1 MTSLTIHSERRVS
14 LIKAYLMVF
23 KDLIKYAR
31 AIAEIARHWSE
42 NKSHIMQDLQIVFCL
57 VILLMF
63 FLQKKLK
70 IRTKPTFPFCPISHF
85 FSSRLPSSLNSYKK
99 IHICMINKLHFF
111 LYIHTY
117 RGELGSCLAHSHAW
131 PTSYNLNNYT
141 RHSKTGPL
149 TPTSPRS
156 VMRLQHVQE
165 MKQEPAWSRLTLVC
179 IIILQKE
186 GVHNPMH

>member
-1 MTSLTIHSERRVS
+1 MRSLCWVNIHYIFRQAQSQRNQPSHNTSMTSLTIHSERRVS

-70 IRTKPTFPFCPISHF
+70 IRTKPTFPF
-85 FSSRLPSSLNSYKK
+85 LPRFTF
-99 IHICMINKLHFF
+99 FF
-111 LYIHTY
+111 LK
-117 RGELGSCLAHSHAW
+117 
-131 PTSYNLNNYT
+131 TS
-141 RHSKTGPL
+141 
-149 TPTSPRS
+149 
-156 VMRLQHVQE
+156 LQFKQLQE
-165 MKQEPAWSRLTLVC
+165 
-179 IIILQKE
+179 
-186 GVHNPMH
+186 NPHLHD